1 MTFLRRLPLL
11 LAALCLGVPALAQS
25 VTFSGYVRDAA
36 TGETLV
42 GANLYAPDAETG
54 TVTNAYGFFSL
65 ALPAAT
71 DSASVLVSYIGYEPQ
86 TLLFRSDARGPL
98 DIALA
103 PVQTELGTVDVVADR
118 SDPLE
123 DTQMSTAS
131 IPISRIK
138 SLPALLGEV
147 DVLKALQLLPG
158 VQSGTEGTSGLYV
171 RGGGPDQN
179 LLLLDGAPVYNA
191 SHLFGFFSTFNA
203 DALKSVD
210 LIKGGFPA
218 RYGGRLSSVL
228 DLRMKEGN
236 MKELA
241 GEGAVGLVASR
252 LTLEGPILKDR
263 ASFLVSGRRT
273 YIDLLAA
280 PFLPENEKAGYYFY
294 DLNAKANA
302 ILGPRDR
309 VYASL
314 YAGQDRFSASVED
327 DFSRTEG
334 GLDWGNLTTTLRWNH
349 QFSGRLFANAAFLF
363 SRYRFDVEALEE
375 RRGDDPATFAARY
388 RSGIRDVGGRID
400 FDFVPSARHYVR
412 FGGALTRHRYSPGA
426 VTSRTDGAGGGL
438 DLDGPIAA
446 SPAIDATE
454 GVVYAEDDLRLS
466 RALTVN
472 LGLHASGFAVRDA
485 RFFSLQPR
493 LATRLRIGEATA
505 VRASYAAMKQYIHLL
520 TNAGLGLPTDLWLPA
535 TAEVPPQTSHQ
546 IALGVTRTFGPRY
559 EVSVEAY
566 TKWMEDLTEYGEGAS
581 FFNTAFDDWESQLT
595 SGSGRA
601 YGVEVFLQKKTGR
614 TTGWVG
620 YTLAWSD
627 RQFDA
632 LNGGARF
639 PYRYDRR
646 HDVSV
651 VLNQRLSE
659 RVEFAATWV
668 YGAGPAITLPVGR
681 MPGFPDD
688 PAFPGGFFYGY
699 AVDDFG
705 ERGGF
710 RMPAYHRL
718 DVAIN
723 FHKETRW
730 GERTLTLGAY
740 NAYNRK
746 NPFFVMLTNE
756 YDGQTARPVFKQI
769 SLFPI
774 IPAISY
780 RFQF

>member
-1 MTFLRRLPLL
+1 MPLRRLPLL
-11 LAALCLGVPALAQS
+11 LAAFFFSGIALAQS

-36 TGETLV
+36 TGETLI
-42 GANLYAPDAETG
+42 GANLYAPEVEAG

-65 ALPAAT
+65 ALPAAA
-71 DSASVLVSYIGYEPQ
+71 DSVDVLVSYVGYEPQ
-86 TLLFRSDARGPL
+86 SLLLQRNAPGPL

-131 IPISRIK
+131 IPIERIK
-138 SLPALLGEV
+138 SLPSLLGEV

-210 LIKGGFPA
+210 LVKGGFPA

-273 YIDLLAA
+273 YIDLLAQ
-280 PFLPENEKAGYYFY
+280 PFLPDDQKAGYYFY
-294 DLNAKANA
+294 DFNAKTNA

-314 YAGQDRFSASVED
+314 YAGQDRFSASFED
-327 DFSRTEG
+327 DFSRSEG

-349 QFSGRLFANAAFLF
+349 QFSSRLFANAAFLF

-375 RRGDDPATFAARY
+375 RRGDEPTTYSARY
-388 RSGIRDVGGRID
+388 RSGIRDVGGRVD
-400 FDFVPSARHYVR
+400 VDFVPSARHYVR
-412 FGGALTRHRYSPGA
+412 FGGAVTRHRYSPGA
-426 VTSRTDGAGGGL
+426 VTSRSDGDDAV
-438 DLDGPIAA
+438 DLDGTVSA
-446 SPAIDATE
+446 SPEIDATE
-454 GVVYAEDDLRLS
+454 AQLYAEDDIRVS
-466 RALTVN
+466 RALTLNV
-472 LGLHASGFAVRDA
+472 GLHGSGFAVRDA

-493 LATRLRIGEATA
+493 LATRLRVGEATA
-505 VRASYAAMKQYIHLL
+505 LRASFASMKQYIHLL

-535 TAEVPPQTSHQ
+535 TEAVPPQTAHQ
-546 IALGVTRTFGPRY
+546 VALGVTRTFGPRY
-559 EVSVEAY
+559 EVSVEGY
-566 TKWMEDLTEYGEGAS
+566 VKWMDNLTEYREGAS

-595 SGSGRA
+595 TGTGRA
-601 YGVEVFLQKKTGR
+601 YGVEVFLQRKTGR
-614 TTGWVG
+614 TTGWIG

-627 RQFDA
+627 RQFDD

-639 PYRYDRR
+639 PYRYVRR
-646 HDVSV
+646 HDVSL
-651 VLNQRLSE
+651 VLNRRLSD
-659 RVEFAATWV
+659 RVELAATWV
-668 YGAGPAITLPVGR
+668 YGTGPAITLPVGR
-681 MPGFPDD
+681 APAFPDD
-688 PAFPGGFFYGY
+688 PAFSGGFFYSY
-699 AVDDFG
+699 DVDDFG
-705 ERGGF
+705 ERGSF
-710 RMPAYHRL
+710 RMPAYHRF
-718 DVAIN
+718 DVALN
-723 FHKETRW
+723 FHKKTRW

-746 NPFFVMLTNE
+746 NPFFVTLTNE
-756 YDGQTARPVFKQI
+756 YDGVTSRPVFKQI
-769 SLFPI
+769 SLFPV